1 MQRSQVAHVD
11 DAHADAGQGAHAAFD
26 HAFDDLRR
34 SESEWMSFGGLKF
47 VASVRTRRL
56 TKEAMLKHANSLL
69 TIALAFMLTTPATRA
84 ETLADVAPV
93 AVAAP
98 VNVITHSG
106 LSYMLT
112 KQAKGRHAQPGDM
125 FYANYTLLL
134 TNGKKID
141 SSYDRG
147 QPFGFAVG
155 AGQVIKGMDEVALK
169 LGLGDEAV
177 VVIPSSLGYGDK
189 GGGPIP
195 PGATLVFLMQVVEIR
210 SK

>member
-1 MQRSQVAHVD
+1 MFKHPS
-11 DAHADAGQGAHAAFD
+11 
-26 HAFDDLRR
+26 
-34 SESEWMSFGGLKF
+34 
-47 VASVRTRRL
+47 RL
-56 TKEAMLKHANSLL
+56 LL
-69 TIALAFMLTTPATRA
+69 IALVMAPLFSLASPAALA
-84 ETLADVAPV
+84 ETLADVAPPV

-98 VNVITHSG
+98 QTVTTPSG
-106 LSYMLT
+106 LSYTIT

-125 FYANYTLLL
+125 FYSNYTLLL

-177 VVIPSSLGYGDK
+177 VLIPASLGYGDK
-189 GGGPIP
+189 GVGPIP
-195 PGATLVFLMQVVEIR
+195 AGSTLVFVMQVVEIR

>member
-1 MQRSQVAHVD
+1 M
-11 DAHADAGQGAHAAFD
+11 F
-26 HAFDDLRR
+26 
-34 SESEWMSFGGLKF
+34 
-47 VASVRTRRL
+47 
-56 TKEAMLKHANSLL
+56 KHTSRLL
-69 TIALAFMLTTPATRA
+69 TMALPMAALLGMATPAALA
-84 ETLADVAPV
+84 ETLADVTPAV

-98 VNVITHSG
+98 VTITTPSG
-106 LSYMLT
+106 LSYMIT
-112 KQAKGRHAQPGDM
+112 KQAKGRHAQAGDM
-125 FYANYTLLL
+125 FYSNYTLLL

-141 SSYDRG
+141 SSFDRG

-177 VVIPSSLGYGDK
+177 VLIPSNLGYGDK

>member
-1 MQRSQVAHVD
+1 MKASLRKQRGFFYSRKTQYMN
-11 DAHADAGQGAHAAFD
+11 DAMF
-26 HAFDDLRR
+26 
-34 SESEWMSFGGLKF
+34 
-47 VASVRTRRL
+47 
-56 TKEAMLKHANSLL
+56 KHANCLL
-69 TIALAFMLTTPATRA
+69 TIALGFFLTAPAA
-84 ETLADVAPV
+84 MGETLADVAPV

-98 VNVITHSG
+98 VNVITPSG
-106 LSYMLT
+106 LSYMIT
-112 KQAKGRHAQPGDM
+112 KQAKGRHAQAGDM

>member
-1 MQRSQVAHVD
+1 M
-11 DAHADAGQGAHAAFD
+11 F
-26 HAFDDLRR
+26 
-34 SESEWMSFGGLKF
+34 
-47 VASVRTRRL
+47 
-56 TKEAMLKHANSLL
+56 KHASSLL
-69 TIALAFMLTTPATRA
+69 TIALCLATPAPTFA
-84 ETLADVAPV
+84 ETLADVTPV
-93 AVAAP
+93 VVASP
-98 VNVITHSG
+98 VSVTTPSG
-106 LSYMLT
+106 LSYMIT

-147 QPFGFAVG
+147 QPFGFTVG
-155 AGQVIKGMDEVALK
+155 AGQVIKGMDEAALK

-177 VVIPSSLGYGDK
+177 VVIPSNLGYGDK

-195 PGATLVFLMQVVEIR
+195 AGATLVFLMQVVEIR